1 MAKILD
7 PHDGQL
13 LTDGLQGC
21 DTCDEAIQTA
31 QRMADAR
38 GRDVHLVDDDGEW
51 LVHPAIDGARK
62 LADPIEPETET
73 DPDAEVTTITTLE
86 NGDVRVERKY
96 FDGEAM
102 QTMSRDFRAVG
113 AYVHQVYPNG
123 ATAQI
128 CEGLQLR
135 GPALMAGDDLAAT
148 IRATLK

>member
-1 MAKILD
+1 MAE
-7 PHDGQL
+7 
-13 LTDGLQGC
+13 QGRRARHP
-21 DTCDEAIQTA
+21 EAEA
-31 QRMADAR
+31 RELAEFLSAGVSAGKFAPGSALEKSLGDFFAADK
-38 GRDVHLVDDDGEW
+38 
-51 LVHPAIDGARK
+51 DGARK